1 MTKNGEVAQRL
12 FVHENRCL
20 SAQEDRRMKKKAHR
34 GNGITVDS
42 AAARDRIF
50 VFMLGKSSRLPE
62 NWVNQRMKTV
72 LLNCFEP
79 V

>member
-20 SAQEDRRMKKKAHR
+20 SAQEDRRMKARR

-42 AAARDRIF
+42 AVAGRADF
-50 VFMLGKSSRLPE
+50 QMGAGKSARLPE
-62 NWVNQRMKTV
+62 KWVSIHVKTV
-72 LLNCFEP
+72 LGNSFEL

>member
-20 SAQEDRRMKKKAHR
+20 SALEDRRMKAYR

-42 AAARDRIF
+42 VVASERIF
-50 VFMLGKSSRLPE
+50 DFMLGKSSRLPE
-62 NWVNQRMKTV
+62 NWVNKHLKTV